1 MVKLIMTDI
10 DGTLIPDGTMDI
22 NPEYFEVIEKLVE
35 KGIIFVVASGRHMSS
50 VKKVFAPVLDKIW
63 VASQNGNV
71 LTYHGKSRIIKSI
84 PQEWGREM
92 WRQFSKLKGV
102 EGVLDTATEMYCPF
116 EETSMYKILADEYH
130 FNVTGTGGWNQV
142 PEEDFSMMTLYHP
155 QSAENICKELV
166 EDKWK
171 GKLEFLTSGKYW
183 VDIVMPEVGKGTA
196 LEEICSQL
204 GIAPEETIAFG
215 DNLNDISMIQSAG
228 KGYAVNTAREETK
241 KAAKKATTRRS
252 KKDMKVNAYVEY
264 YGKQVHENT
273 MIADVK
279 KAWTKSGH
287 KIGEI
292 KTMDLYIKPDES
304 KVYYVINETESGS
317 VEF

>member
-196 LEEICSQL
+196 LEEICRQL

-241 KAAKKATTRRS
+241 KAADEVIPGYA
-252 KKDMKVNAYVEY
+252 
-264 YGKQVHENT
+264 ENG
-273 MIADVK
+273 VL
-279 KAWTKSGH
+279 
-287 KIGEI
+287 EVL
-292 KTMDLYIKPDES
+292 KTFLSINGDETS
-304 KVYYVINETESGS
+304 RANMPCW
-317 VEF
+317 FRLFAH

>member
-196 LEEICSQL
+196 LEEICRQL

-241 KAAKKATTRRS
+241 KAADEVIPGYA
-252 KKDMKVNAYVEY
+252 
-264 YGKQVHENT
+264 ENG
-273 MIADVK
+273 VL
-279 KAWTKSGH
+279 
-287 KIGEI
+287 EVL
-292 KTMDLYIKPDES
+292 KTFLQINGDETS
-304 KVYYVINETESGS
+304 RANMPYW
-317 VEF
+317 FRLFAH

>member
-22 NPEYFEVIEKLVE
+22 NPEYFEVIGKLVE

-116 EETSMYKILADEYH
+116 EGLQCIRYLQMSIILMLLEQAVGIRFQKKIL
-130 FNVTGTGGWNQV
+130 V
-142 PEEDFSMMTLYHP
+142 
-155 QSAENICKELV
+155 
-166 EDKWK
+166 
-171 GKLEFLTSGKYW
+171 
-183 VDIVMPEVGKGTA
+183 
-196 LEEICSQL
+196 
-204 GIAPEETIAFG
+204 
-215 DNLNDISMIQSAG
+215 
-228 KGYAVNTAREETK
+228 
-241 KAAKKATTRRS
+241 
-252 KKDMKVNAYVEY
+252 
-264 YGKQVHENT
+264 
-273 MIADVK
+273 
-279 KAWTKSGH
+279 
-287 KIGEI
+287 
-292 KTMDLYIKPDES
+292 
-304 KVYYVINETESGS
+304 
-317 VEF
+317 

>member
-171 GKLEFLTSGKYW
+171 GKLEKEDIGLIEVKDFISFVAVKYPKVKSLLQNIKEEKMKGKKYK
-183 VDIVMPEVGKGTA
+183 IEVARKVIKK
-196 LEEICSQL
+196 EE
-204 GIAPEETIAFG
+204 E
-215 DNLNDISMIQSAG
+215 
-228 KGYAVNTAREETK
+228 
-241 KAAKKATTRRS
+241 
-252 KKDMKVNAYVEY
+252 
-264 YGKQVHENT
+264 
-273 MIADVK
+273 
-279 KAWTKSGH
+279 
-287 KIGEI
+287 
-292 KTMDLYIKPDES
+292 
-304 KVYYVINETESGS
+304 
-317 VEF
+317 

>member
-204 GIAPEETIAFG
+204 GISPEETIAFG

-241 KAAKKATTRRS
+241 KAADEVIPGYA
-252 KKDMKVNAYVEY
+252 
-264 YGKQVHENT
+264 ENG
-273 MIADVK
+273 VL
-279 KAWTKSGH
+279 
-287 KIGEI
+287 EVL
-292 KTMDLYIKPDES
+292 KTFLQIDGDETS
-304 KVYYVINETESGS
+304 RANMPYW
-317 VEF
+317 FRLFAH

>member
-196 LEEICSQL
+196 LEEICRQL

-241 KAAKKATTRRS
+241 KAADEVIPGYAENGVLEGWKTFLSITGEETSRANLPSLWPGSKCWMRVQERTFNTPRR
-252 KKDMKVNAYVEY
+252 KP
-264 YGKQVHENT
+264 Q
-273 MIADVK
+273 I
-279 KAWTKSGH
+279 GH
-287 KIGEI
+287 I
-292 KTMDLYIKPDES
+292 
-304 KVYYVINETESGS
+304 GS
-317 VEF
+317 VGFVCLPIK

>member
-71 LTYHGKSRIIKSI
+71 LTYHGKARIIKSI

-142 PEEDFSMMTLYHP
+142 PEEDFSMMTLYHGK
-155 QSAENICKELV
+155 EN
-166 EDKWK
+166 
-171 GKLEFLTSGKYW
+171 
-183 VDIVMPEVGKGTA
+183 
-196 LEEICSQL
+196 
-204 GIAPEETIAFG
+204 
-215 DNLNDISMIQSAG
+215 
-228 KGYAVNTAREETK
+228 
-241 KAAKKATTRRS
+241 
-252 KKDMKVNAYVEY
+252 
-264 YGKQVHENT
+264 
-273 MIADVK
+273 
-279 KAWTKSGH
+279 
-287 KIGEI
+287 
-292 KTMDLYIKPDES
+292 
-304 KVYYVINETESGS
+304 
-317 VEF
+317 

>member
-204 GIAPEETIAFG
+204 GISPEETIAFG

-241 KAAKKATTRRS
+241 KAADEVIPGYA
-252 KKDMKVNAYVEY
+252 
-264 YGKQVHENT
+264 ENG
-273 MIADVK
+273 VL
-279 KAWTKSGH
+279 
-287 KIGEI
+287 EVL
-292 KTMDLYIKPDES
+292 KTFLQINGDETS
-304 KVYYVINETESGS
+304 RANMPYW
-317 VEF
+317 FRLFAH

>member
-102 EGVLDTATEMYCPF
+102 EGIVPLRRLQCIRYLQMSIILMLLEQAVGIRF
-116 EETSMYKILADEYH
+116 QKKIL
-130 FNVTGTGGWNQV
+130 V
-142 PEEDFSMMTLYHP
+142 
-155 QSAENICKELV
+155 
-166 EDKWK
+166 
-171 GKLEFLTSGKYW
+171 
-183 VDIVMPEVGKGTA
+183 
-196 LEEICSQL
+196 
-204 GIAPEETIAFG
+204 
-215 DNLNDISMIQSAG
+215 
-228 KGYAVNTAREETK
+228 
-241 KAAKKATTRRS
+241 
-252 KKDMKVNAYVEY
+252 
-264 YGKQVHENT
+264 
-273 MIADVK
+273 
-279 KAWTKSGH
+279 
-287 KIGEI
+287 
-292 KTMDLYIKPDES
+292 
-304 KVYYVINETESGS
+304 
-317 VEF
+317 

>member
-241 KAAKKATTRRS
+241 KAADEVIPGYAENGVLEVLKTFLQIDGDETSRANMPYLWPGSKCWMRVQERTFNTPRR
-252 KKDMKVNAYVEY
+252 KP
-264 YGKQVHENT
+264 Q
-273 MIADVK
+273 I
-279 KAWTKSGH
+279 GH
-287 KIGEI
+287 IGSAGFVCLPI
-292 KTMDLYIKPDES
+292 K
-304 KVYYVINETESGS
+304 
-317 VEF
+317 

>member
-102 EGVLDTATEMYCPF
+102 EGVLDQCIRYLQMSIILMLLEQAVGIRF
-116 EETSMYKILADEYH
+116 QKKIL
-130 FNVTGTGGWNQV
+130 V
-142 PEEDFSMMTLYHP
+142 
-155 QSAENICKELV
+155 
-166 EDKWK
+166 
-171 GKLEFLTSGKYW
+171 
-183 VDIVMPEVGKGTA
+183 
-196 LEEICSQL
+196 
-204 GIAPEETIAFG
+204 
-215 DNLNDISMIQSAG
+215 
-228 KGYAVNTAREETK
+228 
-241 KAAKKATTRRS
+241 
-252 KKDMKVNAYVEY
+252 
-264 YGKQVHENT
+264 
-273 MIADVK
+273 
-279 KAWTKSGH
+279 
-287 KIGEI
+287 
-292 KTMDLYIKPDES
+292 
-304 KVYYVINETESGS
+304 
-317 VEF
+317 

>member
-166 EDKWK
+166 NIN
-171 GKLEFLTSGKYW
+171 GK
-183 VDIVMPEVGKGTA
+183 
-196 LEEICSQL
+196 
-204 GIAPEETIAFG
+204 
-215 DNLNDISMIQSAG
+215 
-228 KGYAVNTAREETK
+228 
-241 KAAKKATTRRS
+241 
-252 KKDMKVNAYVEY
+252 
-264 YGKQVHENT
+264 EN
-273 MIADVK
+273 
-279 KAWTKSGH
+279 
-287 KIGEI
+287 
-292 KTMDLYIKPDES
+292 
-304 KVYYVINETESGS
+304 
-317 VEF
+317 

>member
-166 EDKWK
+166 EDKRK

-196 LEEICSQL
+196 LEEICRQL

-241 KAAKKATTRRS
+241 KAADEVIPGYA
-252 KKDMKVNAYVEY
+252 
-264 YGKQVHENT
+264 ENG
-273 MIADVK
+273 VL
-279 KAWTKSGH
+279 
-287 KIGEI
+287 EVL
-292 KTMDLYIKPDES
+292 KTFLQINGDETS
-304 KVYYVINETESGS
+304 RANMPCW
-317 VEF
+317 FRLFAH

>member
-228 KGYAVNTAREETK
+228 KGYSVNTAREETK
-241 KAAKKATTRRS
+241 KAADEVIPGYA
-252 KKDMKVNAYVEY
+252 
-264 YGKQVHENT
+264 ENG
-273 MIADVK
+273 VL
-279 KAWTKSGH
+279 
-287 KIGEI
+287 EVL
-292 KTMDLYIKPDES
+292 KTFL
-304 KVYYVINETESGS
+304 
-317 VEF
+317 

>member
-215 DNLNDISMIQSAG
+215 DNPNDISMIQSAG
-228 KGYAVNTAREETK
+228 KG
-241 KAAKKATTRRS
+241 
-252 KKDMKVNAYVEY
+252 NAL
-264 YGKQVHENT
+264 GNC
-273 MIADVK
+273 D
-279 KAWTKSGH
+279 
-287 KIGEI
+287 
-292 KTMDLYIKPDES
+292 
-304 KVYYVINETESGS
+304 TESLFNGVYRGAGQEADQERTTS
-317 VEF
+317 G

>member
-10 DGTLIPDGTMDI
+10 DGTLLPDGTMDI
-22 NPEYFEVIEKLVE
+22 NPEYFEVIEKLVK
-35 KGIIFVVASGRHMSS
+35 KGIVFVVASGRHMSS

-102 EGVLDTATEMYCPF
+102 EGVLNTATGLYCPS
-116 EETSMYKILADEYH
+116 EESPMYRILLDDYH
-130 FNVTGTGGWNQV
+130 YNVTGTGGWDKV

-155 QSAENICKELV
+155 EKAEQICKEFV

-171 GKLEFLTSGKYW
+171 GKLEFLNSGKYW
-183 VDIVMPEVGKGTA
+183 VDIVMPEAGKGTA
-196 LEEICSQL
+196 MKEICTQL
-204 GIAPEETIAFG
+204 GISPEETIAFG

-228 KGYAVNTAREETK
+228 KGYAVDTAREETK
-241 KAAKKATTRRS
+241 KAADEVIPGYAE
-252 KKDMKVNAYVEY
+252 DGVLGVL
-264 YGKQVHENT
+264 
-273 MIADVK
+273 
-279 KAWTKSGH
+279 
-287 KIGEI
+287 
-292 KTMDLYIKPDES
+292 KTFL
-304 KVYYVINETESGS
+304 
-317 VEF
+317 